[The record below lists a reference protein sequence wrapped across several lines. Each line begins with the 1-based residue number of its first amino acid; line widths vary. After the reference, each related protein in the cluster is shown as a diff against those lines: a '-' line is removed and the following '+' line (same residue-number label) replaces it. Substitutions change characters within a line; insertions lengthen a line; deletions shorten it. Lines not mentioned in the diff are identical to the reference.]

1 MNNTMEQLR
10 KEYQDVPIPDELD
23 NVVNQ
28 ALHKLSS
35 YS

>member
-10 KEYQDVPIPDELD
+10 KEYQDVPIPDELA
-23 NVVNQ
+23 NVVSR

-35 YS
+35 DS